1 MSQSQPKSGVARFL
15 RAGLAGIA
23 MLATGATV
31 STGCLDR
38 PVQPSTP
45 TTSNIFVDVI
55 RQTAI
60 DKIDLL
66 FVIDNSIS
74 MADKQAILRDA
85 VPQLVNRLVTPL
97 QDPTT
102 GAPEFKAVRDIH
114 IGIVTSS
121 LGGHGADFCSP
132 TGDPNWNTTKDDH
145 GRLIG
150 APGMRQGTP
159 PTFQNL
165 GFLAWDP
172 DNQYGGETNAG
183 TLINNF
189 QTLVG
194 LAGETGCGFEATLE
208 AWYRFLID
216 PNPPAD
222 VQNQNSVSVPIG
234 TDNDVLNQRKA
245 FLRPDSLVAI
255 IMLTDENDCSVAD
268 SGVGWLSSQGTL
280 NNVPFHLPR
289 ATSICNNNPNDPCC
303 LSCNAQNPPGN
314 CNVGGDPEC
323 AKGGSLDELGDA
335 LNLRCWQQKRRFGI
349 DFLYPTDRYVEALTL
364 PQVKDRDGQIKTNP
378 LYDTGGTAAPRDKGI
393 VFLAG
398 IVGVPWQDIATTGPT
413 ATCPNCTDTLNDPT
427 RLEYKRFEDINWD
440 QIVGDVNAYVMP
452 QDPLMVETPDA
463 RTGTNPATGDPLA
476 PTSSTNPQENAIN
489 GHEYNIPARNDL
501 QYACIFQL
509 AAPRDCSAGTGA
521 CDCLSTDVGMNK
533 PLCQPPGGGA
543 AGTTQY
549 WAKGYPGLRHLQVL
563 KDFGSNS
570 IVASIC
576 PKIATGSGTDPN
588 YGYNPAVGAIID
600 RLKEVLSGKCL
611 PRQLVV
617 VQDNPD
623 TPENECDLA
632 GVPCGSVKCQVIQA
646 LVAQGGVCGDCG
658 AGREPLNTGNED
670 DAALDTAVRKKLR
683 ELGSC
688 GGTTGVACADYCL
701 CRILQLTDQGLAQ
714 CQAGDPA
721 APPGYCYID
730 EAIATANNNPIL
742 DNCDETEKQ
751 VLSFVGND
759 MPAKGSIGFI
769 ACSGKT
775 FDVQPLPGQ

>member
-38 PVQPSTP
+38 PVQPSQP

-74 MADKQAILRDA
+74 MADKQAILREA
-85 VPQLVNRLVTPL
+85 VPQLVNRLVNPL
-97 QDPTT
+97 QDPVTN
-102 GAPEFKAVRDIH
+102 APEFKAVRDIH
-114 IGIVTSS
+114 IGVVTSS
-121 LGGHGADFCSP
+121 LGGHGADFCSAQ
-132 TGDPNWNTTKDDH
+132 GDPNWNTTKDDH

-150 APGMRQGTP
+150 APNMRQGAP

-172 DNQYGGETNAG
+172 DNKYGGETQSA

-189 QTLVG
+189 QTLVSV
-194 LAGETGCGFEATLE
+194 AGETGCGFEATLE

-222 VQNQNSVSVPIG
+222 VVNQNGVSTPVN
-234 TDNDVLNQRKA
+234 TDNDVLAQRAA

-280 NNVPFHLPR
+280 NNIPFHLPR
-289 ATSICNNNPNDPCC
+289 ASSVCARAPNDPCC
-303 LSCNAQNPPGN
+303 LSCNSTNAPGD
-314 CNVGGDPEC
+314 CNLAADPEC
-323 AKGGSLDELGDA
+323 AKGGSLSEQEDA
-335 LNLRCWQQKRRFGI
+335 LNLRCWQQKKRFGI
-349 DFLYPTDRYVEALTL
+349 DFLYPTDRYVQALKL
-364 PQVKDRDGQIKTNP
+364 PQVKDRDGQVKTNP
-378 LYDTGGTAAPRDKGI
+378 LYETGGGAAPRDPGI

-398 IVGVPWQDIATTGPT
+398 IVGVPWQDIATS
-413 ATCPNCTDTLNDPT
+413 ATLTDAT
-427 RLEYKRFEDINWD
+427 RLEYRRATSGGDPTVEAINWD
-440 QIVGDVNAYVMP
+440 WILGDVNQYVMP
-452 QDPLMVETPDA
+452 QDPLMVETPDV
-463 RTGTNPATGDPLA
+463 RQGSNPATNTQLA
-476 PTSSTNPQENAIN
+476 PASSTDPQANPIN
-489 GHEYNIPARNDL
+489 GHEYNVPARNDL
-501 QYACIFQL
+501 QYACIFPL
-509 AAPRDCSAGTGA
+509 ATPRDCSTGTGA
-521 CDCLSTDVGMNK
+521 CDCLAADVTMNK
-533 PLCQPPGGGA
+533 PLCQPPGGGQ

-563 KDFGSNS
+563 KDFGTNS

-576 PKIATGSGTDPN
+576 PKIAQGSGTDPN

-600 RLKEVLSGKCL
+600 RLKDVLSGKCL
-611 PRQLVV
+611 PRKLVAET
-617 VQDNPD
+617 NPD
-623 TPENECDLA
+623 LPTYRQ
-632 GVPCGSVKCQVIQA
+632 VPCQVIQA
-646 LVAQGGVCGDCG
+646 LVAQGGACGDCG
-658 AGREPLNTGNED
+658 TGREPLDLGNPD

-688 GGTTGVACADYCL
+688 GGTSGVACADYCL
-701 CRILQLTDQGLAQ
+701 CRILQASGTALDQ

-730 EAIATANNNPIL
+730 EGIAQATGNPIL
-742 DNCDETEKQ
+742 DNCDPTEKQ
-751 VLSFVGND
+751 VLSFVGED
-759 MPAKGSIGFI
+759 MPAKGSIAFI
-769 ACSGKT
+769 ACSGQT
-775 FDVQPLPGQ
+775 FDVEALPPAP